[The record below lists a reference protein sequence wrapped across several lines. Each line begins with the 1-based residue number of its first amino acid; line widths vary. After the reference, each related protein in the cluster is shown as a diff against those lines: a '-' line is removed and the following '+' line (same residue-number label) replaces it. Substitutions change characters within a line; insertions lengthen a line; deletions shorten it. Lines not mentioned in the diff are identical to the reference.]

1 MSMYTRA
8 MLNAWLKDIILVNHH
23 GTKELASDG
32 GIVLLTSPDAALS
45 SEYLYIGTSDIVT
58 QILESMT
65 HSAEYEQKTVRSHQ
79 SGNSSGSRYL
89 PHFCRS
95 LQCSRRHLHS

>member
-8 MLNAWLKDIILVNHH
+8 MLNAWLKDIILVNHP

-58 QILESMT
+58 HILRNMSRNRPQPPVRKQLRQPV
-65 HSAEYEQKTVRSHQ
+65 SASFLPVPAVFSQTSAFLNISH
-79 SGNSSGSRYL
+79 
-89 PHFCRS
+89 
-95 LQCSRRHLHS
+95 

>member
-8 MLNAWLKDIILVNHH
+8 MLNAWLKDIILVNHP

-45 SEYLYIGTSDIVT
+45 S
-58 QILESMT
+58 
-65 HSAEYEQKTVRSHQ
+65 
-79 SGNSSGSRYL
+79 
-89 PHFCRS
+89 
-95 LQCSRRHLHS
+95 

>member
-8 MLNAWLKDIILVNHH
+8 MLNAWLKDIILVNHP
-23 GTKELASDG
+23 GIKELASDG

-65 HSAEYEQKTVRSHQ
+65 HSASFLPVPAVFSQTSAFLNISH
-79 SGNSSGSRYL
+79 
-89 PHFCRS
+89 
-95 LQCSRRHLHS
+95 